1 MALLIGQEATGLCE
15 VTGLPGRRAGLWWR
29 CSQLPLCWSWQ
40 RPQPPEITAR
50 VSKCRDTSAG
60 GCFLQSHSD
69 RLCPAWREGHAG
81 PSAAP
86 GAHSS
91 CGPGP
96 DSDPG
101 APGGL
106 AAVGSSPTHPV
117 HPPHAVA
124 PPPLKP
130 QAPSLR
136 VPARLQMARPT
147 LGAQALPPAAR
158 GLRSACGSRTST
170 DLGPWHPPATV
181 TAPGPVLQALGGGTL
196 HPSSEHLHFQNPRDL
211 SPFRTCDH
219 TARPRSSPQPQ
230 PAPAPRAPPQPPPAP
245 PLLRPAPSL
254 RSAFCGRQFRQTA
267 EGGARVVGGQ
277 AARHGAWPWVVSL
290 QYFTFHDNRRY
301 HACGGTLLNSQW
313 LLTAAHCF
321 REKKYVW
328 GPSPGPGSAPGR
340 PRPLPAGARRA
351 RRGVLCPQAG
361 VRVEADLRG
370 PRYRVRKQ
378 QAGEAADAGALRG
391 ADRHP

>member
-1 MALLIGQEATGLCE
+1 MGHGAGLDESPHCPGEPEPGVRLLTGWLQGGAGAVALLIGQEATGLCE

-69 RLCPAWREGHAG
+69 RLCPGWREGHAG

-106 AAVGSSPTHPV
+106 AAVGSFLTHPV

-124 PPPLKP
+124 PLPLKP

-136 VPARLQMARPT
+136 VPARLQMARLT

-196 HPSSEHLHFQNPRDL
+196 HPPSEHLHFQNPRDL

-219 TARPRSSPQPQ
+219 TARPRSSPRPQ
-230 PAPAPRAPPQPPPAP
+230 PAPVPRAPPQPPPAP
-245 PLLRPAPSL
+245 PCSAPPPLSAVPSAGGSSGRPQ
-254 RSAFCGRQFRQTA
+254 R
-267 EGGARVVGGQ
+267 
-277 AARHGAWPWVVSL
+277 AARASWAG
-290 QYFTFHDNRRY
+290 RRP
-301 HACGGTLLNSQW
+301 GT
-313 LLTAAHCF
+313 
-321 REKKYVW
+321 
-328 GPSPGPGSAPGR
+328 GPGPGSSASSTSPSTTTGGTT
-340 PRPLPAGARRA
+340 PAGAP
-351 RRGVLCPQAG
+351 C
-361 VRVEADLRG
+361 
-370 PRYRVRKQ
+370 
-378 QAGEAADAGALRG
+378 
-391 ADRHP
+391 